1 MEKRVRFDLSIQ
13 IEYTYSKTEYD
24 RYYGREYIEKC
35 ISNQLELE
43 RKTVRTFVLISGW
56 KGNGKDFISNIIE
69 KEYGYKKDKIAKSLK
84 EKVSEKYNISLELF
98 ESQEGKRT
106 LFETGETY
114 RELLVRHGEEM
125 RIDDNSYWV
134 KELVER
140 TNGNIVISDWRFVE
154 EYEYLKKTGSNIV
167 TIRVERFEKIDT
179 DCKTEHSLDDFEFDY
194 KIYNKTGTTVEE
206 IINSLKMCKKLK

>member
-13 IEYTYSKTEYD
+13 IEYTYSKKEYD
-24 RYYGREYIEKC
+24 RYCGREYIEKC
-35 ISNQLELE
+35 ISNQFEVE
-43 RKTVRTFVLISGW
+43 RETVRTFVLISGW
-56 KGNGKDFISNIIE
+56 KGNGKDFIGNIIE

-114 RELLVRHGEEM
+114 RDLLVRHGEEM

-167 TIRVERFEKIDT
+167 TIRVERFDKIDT
-179 DCKTEHSLDDFEFDY
+179 DCKTEHSLDDFGFDY